1 MMNHLGEQDK
11 KDEQDPVHNLEE
23 TEEMET
29 QEAPD
34 VEQQP
39 ADSAG
44 QESPDTRGNQS
55 PVKSGNDK
63 EDENGTVVNGD
74 MAMEAQDG
82 QPDPDE
88 EWLEQDGSR
97 SQATFNF
104 VVENVSKLKETAL
117 SQPTTVRN
125 LPWKIMAM
133 PRSSHN
139 ERQIKSLGFFLQCNA
154 ECESPQ
160 WSCNAAADLTLK
172 NRKKDKEDHVKRI
185 THVFYNKENDWG
197 FGHFISWTDLLD
209 PERGFVV
216 DDTIELEVKVF
227 ADAPHGVSWDSKKLT
242 GYVGLK
248 NQGATCYMNSL
259 LQALFFTNKLR
270 KAVYLMPTESDD
282 SSKSVPLAMQRVF
295 YELQYSDKAVATKK
309 LTKSFGWETLDS
321 FMQHDVQELCRVLLD
336 NMESKMKGT
345 CVEGVMP
352 KLFEGRMSSYI
363 MCKHVDYVSSRE
375 ESFYDIQMNI
385 KGKKNV
391 YESFEDYIAKEN
403 MEGENKYDA
412 GEYGLQEAVKGVLFC
427 SLPPVL
433 HLQLM
438 RFQYDPHT
446 DSNVKINDRYEFPF
460 KLNLTDFLADP
471 EPTPSTYTLHA
482 VLVHSGDNHGGHYV
496 VFINPKGDG
505 KWCKFDDDVVSRCTK
520 QEAIDNNFGGNDDD
534 LSVRHCTNAYMLV
547 YIRDSC
553 IDDIL
558 ELVTDEDIPDTL
570 QKRITEERKLEIQ
583 RRKDKSEAHLYMMLK
598 AYTEDQFYGHQGND
612 LFDMDK
618 IKSRDFRILKS
629 LNLSGVME
637 LLSDSYGY
645 PIDNM
650 RIWPLTLRT
659 NQTNRPT
666 TLEVEDAEKTVYDIA
681 ENDPT
686 WIVFLETADPECQK
700 ALPQF
705 DKDSDV
711 LLFLKKYDP
720 KTKTISYCGHIAVS
734 ITQKIY
740 ELIPLLCERGGFPEG
755 TPLIIYEEVKP
766 NLTEKIQDV
775 RLQLDKAL
783 DELMDGDIL
792 VFQRDD
798 PENDQYE
805 LATAKDYFRDLY
817 YRIEVLLC
825 DKTNLNDPGF
835 TLTLSV
841 KMNYFQIAKAI
852 AAKLDT
858 DPMLLQLFRAQP
870 HRDGPSHPI
879 RCAYEGT
886 LRDLIFPLKP
896 RTPNVKKLYYQRLTI
911 KINELENKKQFR
923 CVWVSNKLK
932 EEEMVLY
939 PNKDDTVAGLL
950 MEAKLL
956 KNRTLGNNGS
966 GKLRLLEVISNKIHQ
981 VQQED
986 VLLECLNPVGTKTYR
1001 IEEIPED
1008 QLDLNET
1015 ELLLCVAHF
1024 QKELFSMFGVPFLI
1038 RVQEGEPFTEVRERI
1053 KNQLEI
1059 SEKEL
1064 EKIKFAIVL
1073 LGKTSYITEDEYRVS
1088 IKDFLPTSGGAGAM
1102 QQKAWLGLDHV
1113 NKNKRSRYN
1122 YFEKAIKI
1130 LN

>member
-11 KDEQDPVHNLEE
+11 KDEQDRVQNLDE

-29 QEAPD
+29 QEAPG
-34 VEQQP
+34 VELQP
-39 ADSAG
+39 ELVSSNHD
-44 QESPDTRGNQS
+44 SPDVGNRS
-55 PVKSGNDK
+55 PAKGGK
-63 EDENGTVVNGD
+63 EDDNSAVVNGD
-74 MAMEAQDG
+74 MAMDAQDEN
-82 QPDPDE
+82 PDPDE

-97 SQATFNF
+97 SQATFSF
-104 VVENVSKLKETAL
+104 TVENISKLKETAL
-117 SQPTTVRN
+117 SQPTIVRN

-139 ERQIKSLGFFLQCNA
+139 ERTTKSLGFFLQCNA
-154 ECESPQ
+154 DCDSPQ
-160 WSCNAAADLTLK
+160 WSCHAAADLILK
-172 NRKKDKEDHVKRI
+172 NHKKDKEDHVKRI

-197 FGHFISWTDLLD
+197 FGHFISWQDLLD

-216 DDTIELEVKVF
+216 DDSIDLEVKVF

-282 SSKSVPLAMQRVF
+282 CSKSVPLAMQRVF

-363 MCKHVDYVSSRE
+363 MCKHVDYVSTRI

-385 KGKKNV
+385 KGMKDV
-391 YESFEDYIAKEN
+391 YESFHDYIAKEN

-412 GEYGLQEAVKGVLFC
+412 GEYGLQEAVKGVLF
-427 SLPPVL
+427 SLLPPVL

-460 KLNLTDFLADP
+460 KLDLTPFLSDP
-471 EPTPSTYTLHA
+471 EETPSTYTLHA

-505 KWCKFDDDVVSRCTK
+505 KWCKFDDDVVSRCTR

-553 IDDIL
+553 LDDIL
-558 ELVTDEDIPDTL
+558 QPVTDEDIPDTL
-570 QKRITEERKLEIQ
+570 QKRIQEERKLEIQ
-583 RRKDKSEAHLYMMLK
+583 RRKDKSEAHLYMLLRV
-598 AYTEDQFYGHQGND
+598 YTEDQFYGHQGND
-612 LFDMDK
+612 LFDSEK
-618 IKSRDFRILKS
+618 IKSRDFRIRKD
-629 LNLSGVME
+629 LNLAGVME
-637 LLSDSYGY
+637 LLADAYGY
-645 PIDNM
+645 PVDNM
-650 RIWPLTLRT
+650 RIWPISYRT
-659 NQTNRPT
+659 NQTYRPT
-666 TLEVEDAEKTVYDIA
+666 TLEVEDAEKTVHDIA
-681 ENDPT
+681 ENDPN
-686 WIVFLETADPECQK
+686 WLVFLETADPEQQA

-740 ELIPLLCERGGFPEG
+740 ELIPTLCERGGFPEG
-755 TPLIIYEEVKP
+755 TSLIIYEEVKP
-766 NLTEKIQDV
+766 NLTEKIQDL

-798 PENDQYE
+798 SDNDQYE
-805 LATAKDYFRDLY
+805 LATAKEYFRDLY
-817 YRIEVLLC
+817 YRIEVVFC

-835 TLTLSV
+835 TITLSV
-841 KMNYFQIAKAI
+841 KMNYFQIAKAV

-858 DPMLLQLFRAQP
+858 DPMLLQFFKAQT
-870 HRDGPSHPI
+870 HRDGPGHPI
-879 RCAYEGT
+879 RCTYEGT
-886 LRDLIFPLKP
+886 LRDLILPLKP
-896 RTPNVKKLYYQRLTI
+896 RGIKKLYYQRLTI

-923 CVWVSNKLK
+923 CVWVSSKLK

-950 MEAKLL
+950 MEAKSL
-956 KNRTLGNNGS
+956 KHHTLGHNGS

-981 VQQED
+981 VPQED
-986 VLLECLNPVGTKTYR
+986 VLLECLNPAGTKTYR

-1024 QKELFSMFGVPFLI
+1024 QKEVFSMFGVPFLI
-1038 RVQEGEPFTEVRERI
+1038 RVQDGEPFTDVRERI
-1053 KNQLEI
+1053 KQQLDI

-1064 EKIKFAIVL
+1064 EKVKFAIVVM
-1073 LGKTSYITEDEYRVS
+1073 GRANYITEGEYRVS
-1088 IKDFLPTSGGAGAM
+1088 IKDFMPQTVGAGAM
-1102 QQKAWLGLDHV
+1102 QPKPWLGLDHV